1 MTRKRLEKKLGEGLQ
16 SVGIIFR
23 ETDGSDNVTEHT
35 QDIKGYKGK
44 PSVVEIDS
52 DERSYHILIAPFN

>member
-1 MTRKRLEKKLGEGLQ
+1 MTRKRLERIEQKLGEGLQ

-23 ETDGSDNVTEHT
+23 ETDGSGNVTEHT

-52 DERSYHILIAPFN
+52 DDWKL